1 MSFAQPWL
9 LLGALAA
16 LIPLAV
22 HLFDR
27 RKPRP
32 HPFAAIAFVLRSQR
46 RTASR
51 LKLKRILLYTLRTLI
66 LLAIPL
72 ALARPELRRPGA
84 AVSKAAGPAAT
95 VVVVDRGLAMRF
107 VDGQSMFER
116 ARSEARSAIA
126 TLGPEDPVTVLPCGP
141 EVTPPTAPGLDR
153 SEARETLD
161 RMQPAWSTADLA
173 RCFEVAARTL
183 EESPTAGK
191 RIVVVSA
198 FTAGSLRLETPL
210 PLIRGPND
218 KRVRPEM
225 VLRDVAR
232 GRKVLPNHFI
242 ADVKA
247 EAAPQA
253 GARAIQVQFTVRNVS
268 DAPAKEIQAAVELGD
283 RVVGKTF
290 LELTPGGTAQKTLTV
305 RSDVGGPVAGAV
317 TLSPDGLAEDDHRD
331 FVVQVPRELK
341 ALVVDGSPNPVRY
354 RDEVFFLEAAL
365 SAPNSPIR
373 PVVKDATAGLRE
385 SLDDYDVVVLANVP
399 APVPEEVARLKAFVE
414 RGGGLLISIGDKV
427 EPEPWD
433 ARMGELLP
441 RPLRLVKA
449 AGSESG
455 AGDGRQAKLGDIRWG
470 DLLFAPFS
478 GRGREGLLGARFQ
491 RYMLVEGGTRS
502 DGSEVLA
509 AFDDGAPAFIT
520 ARRGRGRVLLFTSTL
535 DRDWGDFAI
544 RTSYLPLMQRAAAWL
559 AGALDERETLEGRVG
574 QTVVLHPD
582 PQAPVASVKSP
593 SDVAVPVRVEA
604 DHALQVGPLPEPG
617 LYRTFD
623 ASGQLLPA
631 SRFAVTLDPADSDLT
646 RLDEA
651 QLQAYFGEEA
661 VRGPGGT
668 ADRRVPIWTWLVV
681 TAAMAFFAEGLLL
694 RKP

>member
-1 MSFAQPWL
+1 VTFAQPWL
-9 LLGALAA
+9 LLGAAAA

-51 LKLKRILLYTLRTLI
+51 LKLKRLLLYTLRTLI
-66 LLAIPL
+66 LLAIPV

-84 AVSKAAGPAAT
+84 AVSRAAGPAAT

-107 VDGQSMFER
+107 VEGQSLFEK
-116 ARSEARSAIA
+116 ARTEARSAIA
-126 TLGPEDPVTVLPCGP
+126 GLGPEDPVTVLPCGP

-153 SEARETLD
+153 REARETLD
-161 RMQPAWSTADLA
+161 RMVPAWSTVDLG
-173 RCFEVAARTL
+173 RCFEVAARAL

-198 FTAGSLRLETPL
+198 FTAGSLRLEAPL
-210 PLIRGPND
+210 PTLRGPGD
-218 KRVRPEM
+218 KRIRPEM

-242 ADVKA
+242 ADLRA
-247 EAAPQA
+247 EPAPQA
-253 GARAIQVQFTVRNVS
+253 GARSVQVSFTVRNVS
-268 DAPAKEIQAAVELGD
+268 DVPAGEIQATVELAG

-290 LELTPGGTAQKTLTV
+290 LSLTPGGTAQKTLTV
-305 RSDVGGPVAGAV
+305 RSEVGGPVAGAV
-317 TLSPDGLAEDDHRD
+317 ILTPDGLVEDDRRD
-331 FVVQVPRELK
+331 FVVQVPRELR
-341 ALVVDGSPNPVRY
+341 ALVVDGSPSPVRY

-365 SAPNSPIR
+365 SAPSSPIH

-385 SLDDYDVVVLANVP
+385 PLDGVDVVVLANVP

-414 RGGGLLISIGDKV
+414 RGGGLLISMGDKV
-427 EPEPWD
+427 EPEPWTQ
-433 ARMGELLP
+433 RMGELLP

-449 AGSESG
+449 AGSEAG
-455 AGDGRQAKLGDIRWG
+455 AGDGRQAKLGDVHWG
-470 DLLFAPFS
+470 DPLFAPFS
-478 GRGREGLLGARFQ
+478 GRGREGLMGAHFQ
-491 RYMLVEGGTRS
+491 RYMLVEGGTRA

-509 AFDDGAPAFIT
+509 AYDDGAPAFIT

-574 QTVVLHPD
+574 QTVVLRPD
-582 PQAPVASVKSP
+582 PQAQVTSVKAP
-593 SDVAVPVRVEA
+593 SGAAVPARIEA
-604 DHALQVGPLPEPG
+604 DHGLQIGPLPEPG
-617 LYRTFD
+617 LYRTYD
-623 ASGQLLPA
+623 GAAQLVPG
-631 SRFAVTLDPADSDLT
+631 SQFAVTLDPADSDLT
-646 RLDEA
+646 RLDEG

-661 VRGPGGT
+661 VRGPGGA
-668 ADRRVPIWTWLVV
+668 ADRRVPMWTWLVV

>member
-1 MSFAQPWL
+1 VTFGQPWL
-9 LLGALAA
+9 LLGAMAG

-51 LKLKRILLYTLRTLI
+51 LKLKRLLLYTLRTLI
-66 LLAIPL
+66 LLAIPV

-84 AVSKAAGPAAT
+84 AVSRAVGPAAT

-107 VDGQSMFER
+107 VDGESLFEK

-126 TLGPEDPVTVLPCGP
+126 GLGAEDPVTVLPCGP

-153 SEARETLD
+153 REARETLD
-161 RMQPAWSTADLA
+161 RMVPAWSTVDLG
-173 RCFEVAARTL
+173 RCFEVAARAL

-198 FTAGSLRLETPL
+198 FTAGSLRLETP
-210 PLIRGPND
+210 PPTVRVPGD

-242 ADVKA
+242 ADLKV
-247 EAAPQA
+247 EPAPQA
-253 GARAIQVQFTVRNVS
+253 GSRSVQVSFTVRNIS
-268 DAPAKEIQAAVELGD
+268 DAPAGEIQATVELAG

-290 LELTPGGTAQKTLTV
+290 LALAPGGTAQKTLTV
-305 RSDVGGPVAGAV
+305 RSEVGGPVAGAV
-317 TLSPDGLAEDDHRD
+317 SLSPDGLAEDDRRD
-331 FVVQVPRELK
+331 FVVQVPRELR
-341 ALVVDGSPNPVRY
+341 ALVVDGSPSPVRY

-365 SAPNSPIR
+365 SAPSSPLR

-385 SLDDYDVVVLANVP
+385 PLDGYDVVVLANVP
-399 APVPEEVARLKAFVE
+399 APLPEEVTRLKAFVE
-414 RGGGLLISIGDKV
+414 RGGGLFISMGDKV
-427 EPEPWD
+427 EPEPWTQ
-433 ARMGELLP
+433 RMGDLLP

-449 AGSESG
+449 AGSEAG
-455 AGDGRQAKLGDIRWG
+455 AGDGRPAKLGDVHWS
-470 DLLFAPFS
+470 DPLFAPFS
-478 GRGREGLLGARFQ
+478 GRGREGLMGARFR
-491 RYMLVEGGTRS
+491 RYMLVEGGTRA

-509 AFDDGAPAFIT
+509 AYDDGAPAFVT

-559 AGALDERETLEGRVG
+559 AGALDEREVVEGRVG
-574 QTVVLHPD
+574 QTVTLRPD
-582 PQAPVASVKSP
+582 PQAHVTAVKSP
-593 SDVAVPVRVEA
+593 SGAAVPVQTEP
-604 DHALQVGPLPEPG
+604 DHGLKVGPLPEPG

-623 ASGQLLPA
+623 AGAQLVPG
-631 SRFAVTLDPADSDLT
+631 SQFAVTLDPADSDLT
-646 RLDEA
+646 RLDES

-661 VRGPGGT
+661 IRGPSGT
-668 ADRRVPIWTWLVV
+668 SDRRVPIWTWLVV

>member
-1 MSFAQPWL
+1 VTFGQPWL

-51 LKLKRILLYTLRTLI
+51 LKLKRIILYTLRTII

-84 AVSKAAGPAAT
+84 AVSHAVGPAAT
-95 VVVVDRGLAMRF
+95 VVVVDSGLAMRF
-107 VDGQSMFER
+107 VDGESLFEK
-116 ARSEARSAIA
+116 ARSEARSAI
-126 TLGPEDPVTVLPCGP
+126 TSLGPEDPVTVLPCGP

-153 SEARETLD
+153 REARETLD
-161 RMQPAWSTADLA
+161 RMAPAWSTADLG
-173 RCFEVAARTL
+173 RCFEVAARAL
-183 EESPTAGK
+183 EESLTAGK

-210 PLIRGPND
+210 PTLRGPND
-218 KRVRPEM
+218 KRIRPEM

-232 GRKVLPNHFI
+232 GRKVLPNHFL
-242 ADVKA
+242 ADLKA
-247 EAAPQA
+247 EPAPQA
-253 GARAIQVQFTVRNVS
+253 GPRAVQVSFTVRNVS
-268 DAPAKEIQAAVELGD
+268 DAPAKEIQATVELGG

-290 LELTPGGTAQKTLTV
+290 LALTPGGTAQKTLTV
-305 RSDVGGPVAGAV
+305 RSEAGGPVTGAV
-317 TLSPDGLAEDDHRD
+317 TLSPDGLAEDDRRD
-331 FVVQVPRELK
+331 FVVQVPRELR
-341 ALVVDGSPNPVRY
+341 ALVVNGSPNPVRY

-365 SAPNSPIR
+365 TAPSSPIR

-385 SLDDYDVVVLANVP
+385 PLNDYDVVILANVP
-399 APVPEEVARLKAFVE
+399 APVPEEAARLKAFVD
-414 RGGGLLISIGDKV
+414 RGGGLLISMGDKV

-433 ARMGELLP
+433 ARMSELLP

-449 AGSESG
+449 AGAEAG
-455 AGDGRQAKLGDIRWG
+455 AGDGRPARLGDVHWG
-470 DLLFAPFS
+470 DPLFAPFS
-478 GRGREGLLGARFQ
+478 GRGREGLMGARFQ

-509 AFDDGAPAFIT
+509 AYDDGAPAFIT
-520 ARRGRGRVLLFTSTL
+520 ARRGRGRVLLYTSTL
-535 DRDWGDFAI
+535 DRDWSDFAI

-559 AGALDERETLEGRVG
+559 AGALDERETVEGRVG
-574 QTVVLHPD
+574 QTLMLHPD
-582 PQAPVASVKSP
+582 PQAQVTAVRSP
-593 SDVAVPVRVEA
+593 SGAAVPVRGEP
-604 DHALQVGPLPEPG
+604 DRGIQVGPLPEPG
-617 LYRTFD
+617 LYKTFD
-623 ASGQLLPA
+623 AGGQLVPG
-631 SRFAVTLDPADSDLT
+631 SQFAVTLDPADSDLT
-646 RLDEA
+646 RLDEG

-694 RKP
+694 RKT

>member
-1 MSFAQPWL
+1 MTFGQPWL
-9 LLGALAA
+9 LLGALAG

-51 LKLKRILLYTLRTLI
+51 LRLKRIVLYTLRTLI
-66 LLAIPL
+66 LLSIPL

-84 AVSKAAGPAAT
+84 TVSRAAGPAAT

-107 VDGQSMFER
+107 VDGESLFEK
-116 ARSEARSAIA
+116 ARSEARSALA

-153 SEARETLD
+153 REARETLD
-161 RMQPAWSTADLA
+161 RMLPAWSSADLG
-173 RCFEVAARTL
+173 RCFEVAARAL
-183 EESPTAGK
+183 EESPTVGK
-191 RIVVVSA
+191 RILVVSA

-210 PLIRGPND
+210 PALRGPGD

-232 GRKVLPNHFI
+232 GRKVLPNHFL
-242 ADVKA
+242 AGLKA

-253 GARAIQVQFTVRNVS
+253 GARGIQINFTVRNVS
-268 DAPAKEIQAAVELGD
+268 DAPASEIQATVELGG

-290 LELTPGGTAQKTLTV
+290 LALKPGGTAQKTLSV
-305 RSDVGGPVAGAV
+305 RSEVGGPVAGAV
-317 TLSPDGLAEDDHRD
+317 TLSPDGLAEDDRRD
-331 FVVQVPRELK
+331 FVVQVPRELR
-341 ALVVDGSPNPVRY
+341 ALVVDGSPSPVRY

-365 SAPNSPIR
+365 TAPSSPIR
-373 PVVKDATAGLRE
+373 PVVKDASAGLRE
-385 SLDDYDVVVLANVP
+385 TLEGYDVVVLANVP
-399 APVPEEVARLKAFVE
+399 APSTEEAARLKAFVE
-414 RGGGLLISIGDKV
+414 RGGGLLISMGDKV
-427 EPEPWD
+427 EPEPWT

-449 AGSESG
+449 AGAEAG
-455 AGDGRQAKLGDIRWG
+455 AGDGRWAKFGDVHWG
-470 DLLFAPFS
+470 DPLFAPFS
-478 GRGREGLLGARFQ
+478 GRGREGLMGARFQ
-491 RYMLVEGGTRS
+491 RYMLVEGGAKS

-509 AFDDGAPAFIT
+509 AFDDGAPAFLT

-544 RTSYLPLMQRAAAWL
+544 RTSYLPLVQRAAAWL

-574 QTVVLHPD
+574 QTVTLHPD
-582 PQAPVASVKSP
+582 PQAQVTSVKAP
-593 SDVAVPVRVEA
+593 SEAAVPVRTEA
-604 DHALQVGPLPEPG
+604 DRSLRIGPLPEPG

-623 ASGQLLPA
+623 AAGQLVA
-631 SRFAVTLDPADSDLT
+631 GSRFAVTLDPADSDLT

-668 ADRRVPIWTWLVV
+668 TDRRVPIWTWLVV
-681 TAAMAFFAEGLLL
+681 TAAMAFFAEGMLL

>member
-1 MSFAQPWL
+1 MTFGQPWL
-9 LLGALAA
+9 LLGAAAA

-51 LKLKRILLYTLRTLI
+51 LKLKRLILYTLRTLI
-66 LLAIPL
+66 LLAIPV

-84 AVSKAAGPAAT
+84 AISRAAGPAAT

-107 VDGQSMFER
+107 VDGQSLFEK
-116 ARSEARSAIA
+116 ARTEARSAIGS
-126 TLGPEDPVTVLPCGP
+126 LGPEDPVTVLPCGP
-141 EVTPPTAPGLDR
+141 EPTPPTAPGLDR
-153 SEARETLD
+153 REARETLE
-161 RMQPAWSTADLA
+161 RMAPAWSTADLGK
-173 RCFEVAARTL
+173 CFEIAARTL

-198 FTAGSLRLETPL
+198 FTAGSLRLEAPL
-210 PLIRGPND
+210 PTIRVGD

-242 ADVKA
+242 ADLKA
-247 EAAPQA
+247 EPAPQA
-253 GARAIQVQFTVRNVS
+253 GARSVQVSFTVRNVS
-268 DAPAKEIQAAVELGD
+268 DAAAGEVQATVELAG

-290 LELTPGGTAQKTLTV
+290 LSLTAGGTAQKTLTV
-305 RSDVGGPVAGAV
+305 RSEVGGPVVGAV
-317 TLSPDGLAEDDHRD
+317 TLSPDGLAEDDRRD
-331 FVVQVPRELK
+331 FVVQVPRELR

-354 RDEVFFLEAAL
+354 KDEVFFLEAAL
-365 SAPNSPIR
+365 SAPSSPIR
-373 PVVKDATAGLRE
+373 PVVKDETAGLRE
-385 SLDDYDVVVLANVP
+385 PLDGYDVVVLANVP
-399 APVPEEVARLKAFVE
+399 APVPEEVAHLKAFVE
-414 RGGGLLISIGDKV
+414 RGGGLFISMGDKV
-427 EPEPWD
+427 EPEPWTQ
-433 ARMGELLP
+433 RMGDLLP

-449 AGSESG
+449 AGSEAG
-455 AGDGRQAKLGDIRWG
+455 AGDGRQAKLGDVHWG
-470 DLLFAPFS
+470 DPLFAPFS
-478 GRGREGLLGARFQ
+478 GRGREGLISARFQ
-491 RYMLVEGGTRS
+491 RYMLVEGGTRA

-509 AFDDGAPAFIT
+509 TYDDGAPAFIT

-535 DRDWGDFAI
+535 DRDWADFAI

-574 QTVVLHPD
+574 QTVTLRPD
-582 PQAPVASVKSP
+582 PQAPVATVKSP
-593 SDVAVPVRVEA
+593 SGAAVPVRAEA
-604 DHALQVGPLPEPG
+604 DHGLRVGPLPEPG
-617 LYRTFD
+617 LYRTYD
-623 ASGQLLPA
+623 AAAQLLPA
-631 SRFAVTLDPADSDLT
+631 SQFAVTLDPADSDLT

>member
-1 MSFAQPWL
+1 VTFAQPWL
-9 LLGALAA
+9 LIGALAG

-84 AVSKAAGPAAT
+84 AVSRAVGPAAT
-95 VVVVDRGLAMRF
+95 VVVVDRGLAMRWT
-107 VDGQSMFER
+107 DGQSLFEK
-116 ARSEARSAIA
+116 ARSEARSAVA

-141 EVTPPTAPGLDR
+141 QVTPPTAPGLDR
-153 SEARETLD
+153 SEAREVLD
-161 RMQPAWSTADLA
+161 KMRPAWSTADLS
-173 RCFEVAARTL
+173 RCFEVAARAL

-210 PLIRGPND
+210 PTLRGPND
-218 KRVRPEM
+218 KRIRPEM

-232 GRKVLPNHFI
+232 GYKVLPNHFL
-242 ADVKA
+242 AEVKA
-247 EAAPQA
+247 EPAPQS
-253 GARAIQVQFTVRNVS
+253 GARAVQVSFTVRNVS
-268 DAPAKEIQAAVELGD
+268 DAPAKEIQATVELSG

-305 RSDVGGPVAGAV
+305 RSEVGGAVVGAV
-317 TLSPDGLAEDDHRD
+317 TLSPDGLAEDDRRD
-331 FVVQVPRELK
+331 FVVQVPRELR
-341 ALVVDGSPNPVRY
+341 ALVVNGAPNPVRY

-365 SAPNSPIR
+365 TAPSSPVR
-373 PVVKDATAGLRE
+373 PVVKDASAGLRE
-385 SLDDYDVVVLANVP
+385 SLEGVDVVVLANVP
-399 APVPEEVARLKAFVE
+399 APGPEEVARLKAFVE
-414 RGGGLLISIGDKV
+414 RGGGLLISMGDKV
-427 EPEPWD
+427 EPEPWT

-455 AGDGRQAKLGDIRWG
+455 AGDGRQAKLGEVHWSDP
-470 DLLFAPFS
+470 LFAPFS
-478 GRGREGLLGARFQ
+478 GRGREGLMGARFQ
-491 RYMLVEGGTRS
+491 RYMLVEGGAKS

-509 AFDDGAPAFIT
+509 AYDDGAPAVLT

-574 QTVVLHPD
+574 QTLTMHPD

-593 SDVAVPVRVEA
+593 SGAQVPLRNEP
-604 DHALQVGPLPEPG
+604 DRGLEVGPLPEPG

-623 ASGQLLPA
+623 AAGQLLPA
-631 SRFAVTLDPADSDLT
+631 SQFPVTLDPADSDLT

-668 ADRRVPIWTWLVV
+668 ADRRVPVWTWLVV
-681 TAAMAFFAEGLLL
+681 TAALAFFAEGLLL

>member
-1 MSFAQPWL
+1 MTFGQPWL
-9 LLGALAA
+9 LLGAAAA

-51 LKLKRILLYTLRTLI
+51 LKLKRLILYTLRTLI
-66 LLAIPL
+66 LLAIPV

-84 AVSKAAGPAAT
+84 AVSRAAGPAAT

-107 VDGQSMFER
+107 VDGQSLFEK
-116 ARSEARSAIA
+116 ARTEARSAIA
-126 TLGPEDPVTVLPCGP
+126 SLGPEDPVTVLPCGP
-141 EVTPPTAPGLDR
+141 EPTPPTAPGLDR
-153 SEARETLD
+153 REARETLE
-161 RMQPAWSTADLA
+161 RMAPAWSTADLGK
-173 RCFEVAARTL
+173 CFEIAARAL

-198 FTAGSLRLETPL
+198 FTAGSLRLEAPL
-210 PLIRGPND
+210 PTIRVGD

-242 ADVKA
+242 ADLKA
-247 EAAPQA
+247 EPAPQA
-253 GARAIQVQFTVRNVS
+253 GARSVQVSFTVRNVS
-268 DAPAKEIQAAVELGD
+268 DAAAGEVQATVELAG

-290 LELTPGGTAQKTLTV
+290 LSLTAGGTAQKTLTV
-305 RSDVGGPVAGAV
+305 RSEVGGPVVGAV
-317 TLSPDGLAEDDHRD
+317 TLSPDGLAEDDRRD
-331 FVVQVPRELK
+331 FVVQVPRELR

-354 RDEVFFLEAAL
+354 KDEVFFLEAAL
-365 SAPNSPIR
+365 SAPSSPIR
-373 PVVKDATAGLRE
+373 PVVKDETAGLRE
-385 SLDDYDVVVLANVP
+385 PLDGYDVVVLANVP
-399 APVPEEVARLKAFVE
+399 APVPEEVAHLKAFVE
-414 RGGGLLISIGDKV
+414 RGGGLFISMGDKV
-427 EPEPWD
+427 EPEPWTQ
-433 ARMGELLP
+433 RMGDLLP

-449 AGSESG
+449 AGSEAG
-455 AGDGRQAKLGDIRWG
+455 AGDGRQAKLGDVHWG
-470 DLLFAPFS
+470 DPLFAPFS
-478 GRGREGLLGARFQ
+478 GRGREGLISARFQ
-491 RYMLVEGGTRS
+491 RYMLVEGGTRA

-509 AFDDGAPAFIT
+509 TYDDGAPAFIT

-535 DRDWGDFAI
+535 DRDWADFAI

-574 QTVVLHPD
+574 QTVTLRPD
-582 PQAPVASVKSP
+582 PQAPVATVKSP
-593 SDVAVPVRVEA
+593 SGAAVPVRAEA
-604 DHALQVGPLPEPG
+604 DHGLHVGPLPEPG
-617 LYRTFD
+617 LYRAYD
-623 ASGQLLPA
+623 AAAQLLPA
-631 SRFAVTLDPADSDLT
+631 SQFAVTLDPADSDLT

-681 TAAMAFFAEGLLL
+681 TAAMAFFAEGMLL

>member
-1 MSFAQPWL
+1 M
-9 LLGALAA
+9 
-16 LIPLAV
+16 
-22 HLFDR
+22 
-27 RKPRP
+27 
-32 HPFAAIAFVLRSQR
+32 
-46 RTASR
+46 
-51 LKLKRILLYTLRTLI
+51 
-66 LLAIPL
+66 
-72 ALARPELRRPGA
+72 
-84 AVSKAAGPAAT
+84 
-95 VVVVDRGLAMRF
+95 
-107 VDGQSMFER
+107 
-116 ARSEARSAIA
+116 
-126 TLGPEDPVTVLPCGP
+126 
-141 EVTPPTAPGLDR
+141 
-153 SEARETLD
+153 
-161 RMQPAWSTADLA
+161 
-173 RCFEVAARTL
+173 
-183 EESPTAGK
+183 
-191 RIVVVSA
+191 
-198 FTAGSLRLETPL
+198 
-210 PLIRGPND
+210 
-218 KRVRPEM
+218 
-225 VLRDVAR
+225 
-232 GRKVLPNHFI
+232 
-242 ADVKA
+242 
-247 EAAPQA
+247 
-253 GARAIQVQFTVRNVS
+253 
-268 DAPAKEIQAAVELGD
+268 
-283 RVVGKTF
+283 VGKTF

-414 RGGGLLISIGDKV
+414 RGGGLLISMGDKV

>member
-1 MSFAQPWL
+1 MTFAQPWL

-16 LIPLAV
+16 LIPLAI

-51 LKLKRILLYTLRTLI
+51 LKLKRIILYTLRTLI
-66 LLAIPL
+66 LLAIPI

-84 AVSKAAGPAAT
+84 AVSKAVGPAAT

-107 VDGQSMFER
+107 VDGESLFEK
-116 ARSEARSAIA
+116 ARSEARSALA

-141 EVTPPTAPGLDR
+141 EVVPPTAPGLDR
-153 SEARETLD
+153 SEARQTLD
-161 RMQPAWSTADLA
+161 RMRPAWSTADLA

-210 PLIRGPND
+210 PTVRGPND

-232 GRKVLPNHFI
+232 GRKVLPNHFLS
-242 ADVKA
+242 AVKA
-247 EAAPQA
+247 EPAPQA
-253 GARAIQVQFTVRNVS
+253 GARAVQVAFTVRNVS
-268 DAPAKEIQAAVELGD
+268 DAPAKEIQATVELGG

-305 RSDVGGPVAGAV
+305 RAEVGGPVAGAV
-317 TLSPDGLAEDDHRD
+317 ILSPDGLAEDDRRD
-331 FVVQVPRELK
+331 FVVQVPRELR
-341 ALVVDGSPNPVRY
+341 ALVVNGSPSPVRY

-365 SAPNSPIR
+365 SAPSSPIR
-373 PVVKDATAGLRE
+373 PVVKDASAGLRE
-385 SLDDYDVVVLANVP
+385 PLDGYEVVVLANVT
-399 APVPEEVARLKAFVE
+399 APVPEEAARLKAFVE
-414 RGGGLLISIGDKV
+414 RGGGLLVSVGDKV
-427 EPEPWD
+427 EPEPWN

-441 RPLRLVKA
+441 RPMRLVKA
-449 AGSESG
+449 AGAESG
-455 AGDGRQAKLGDIRWG
+455 AGDGRQAKLGEVRWG
-470 DLLFAPFS
+470 DPLFAPFS
-478 GRGREGLLGARFQ
+478 GRGREGLMGARFQ
-491 RYMLVEGGTRS
+491 RYMLVEGGARS

-509 AFDDGAPAFIT
+509 AYDDGAPAFIT
-520 ARRGRGRVLLFTSTL
+520 TRRGRGRVLLFTSTL

-544 RTSYLPLMQRAAAWL
+544 RTSYLPLVQRAAAWL
-559 AGALDERETLEGRVG
+559 AGALDEREALEGRVG
-574 QTVVLHPD
+574 QTLTLRPD
-582 PQAPVASVKSP
+582 PQAQVTSVRAP
-593 SDVAVPVRVEA
+593 SGVVVQARLET
-604 DHALQVGPLPEPG
+604 DHGLRVGPLPEPG
-617 LYRTFD
+617 LYQTFD
-623 ASGQLLPA
+623 SGGQLVPG
-631 SRFAVTLDPADSDLT
+631 SQFAVTLDPADSDLT
-646 RLDEA
+646 RLDEG

>member
-1 MSFAQPWL
+1 MQ
-9 LLGALAA
+9 AA

-51 LKLKRILLYTLRTLI
+51 LKLKRIILYTLRTLI

-414 RGGGLLISIGDKV
+414 RGGGLLISMGDKV

>member
-1 MSFAQPWL
+1 VTFGQPWL
-9 LLGALAA
+9 LLGALAG

-51 LKLKRILLYTLRTLI
+51 LKLKRFVLYTLRTLI
-66 LLAIPL
+66 LLSIPL

-84 AVSKAAGPAAT
+84 AVSRAAGPAAT

-107 VDGQSMFER
+107 VDGQSLFEKV
-116 ARSEARSAIA
+116 RSEARSAIA
-126 TLGPEDPVTVLPCGP
+126 TLGPEDPITVLPCGP
-141 EVTPPTAPGLDR
+141 EVTPPSAPGLDR
-153 SEARETLD
+153 REARETLD
-161 RMQPAWSTADLA
+161 RMVPAWSTADLG
-173 RCFEVAARTL
+173 RCFGVAARAL

-191 RIVVVSA
+191 RIIVVSA

-210 PLIRGPND
+210 PTLRGPGD

-225 VLRDVAR
+225 VLRDVAK
-232 GRKVLPNHFI
+232 GRKVLPNHFL
-242 ADVKA
+242 ADLKA
-247 EAAPQA
+247 EPAPQS
-253 GARAIQVQFTVRNVS
+253 GVRAVQVGFTVRNVS
-268 DAPAKEIQAAVELGD
+268 DAPAREIQATVELGG

-290 LELTPGGTAQKTLTV
+290 LALTPGGTAQKTLTV
-305 RSDVGGPVAGAV
+305 RSEVGGPVAGAV
-317 TLSPDGLAEDDHRD
+317 TLSPDGLAEDDRRD
-331 FVVQVPRELK
+331 FVVQVPRELR
-341 ALVVDGSPNPVRY
+341 ALVVDGSPSPVRY

-365 SAPNSPIR
+365 SAPSSPIR
-373 PVVKDATAGLRE
+373 PVVKDASAGLRE
-385 SLDDYDVVVLANVP
+385 PLEGYDVVVLANVP

-414 RGGGLLISIGDKV
+414 RGGGLLLSMGDKV
-427 EPEPWD
+427 EPEPWT

-449 AGSESG
+449 AGSEAG
-455 AGDGRQAKLGDIRWG
+455 AGDGRAAKFGDVHWS
-470 DLLFAPFS
+470 DPLFAPFS
-478 GRGREGLLGARFQ
+478 GRGREGLMGARFQ
-491 RYMLVEGGTRS
+491 RYMLVEGGARS
-502 DGSEVLA
+502 DGSDVLA

-520 ARRGRGRVLLFTSTL
+520 ARHGHGRVLLFTSTL

-544 RTSYLPLMQRAAAWL
+544 RTSYLPLVQRAAAWL

-574 QTVVLHPD
+574 QTVALHPD
-582 PQAPVASVKSP
+582 PQAQVTSVKSP
-593 SDVAVPVRVEA
+593 SGLAVPVRGEA
-604 DHALQVGPLPEPG
+604 DHALQIGPLPEPG
-617 LYRTFD
+617 LYRTYD
-623 ASGQLLPA
+623 ATGQLVPG
-631 SRFAVTLDPADSDLT
+631 SQFAVTLDPADSDLT
-646 RLDEA
+646 RLDET

>member
-1 MSFAQPWL
+1 VTFGQPLL

-32 HPFAAIAFVLRSQR
+32 HPFAAISFVLRSQR

-51 LKLKRILLYTLRTLI
+51 LKLKRIVLYTLRTLI

-84 AVSKAAGPAAT
+84 AVSRAVGPAAT

-107 VDGQSMFER
+107 ADGQSLFEK

-141 EVTPPTAPGLDR
+141 DLAPPTAPGLDR
-153 SEARETLD
+153 TEARETLD
-161 RMQPAWSTADLA
+161 RMQPAWTTADLG
-173 RCFEVAARTL
+173 RCLDVAARVL
-183 EESPTAGK
+183 EESPTPGK

-210 PLIRGPND
+210 PTVRGPND
-218 KRVRPEM
+218 RRVRPEM

-232 GRKVLPNHFI
+232 GHKVLPNHFL
-242 ADVKA
+242 ADLRV
-247 EAAPQA
+247 EPAPQA
-253 GARAIQVQFTVRNVS
+253 GARSVQVSFTVRNVS
-268 DAPAKEIQAAVELGD
+268 DAPAKEIQATVELAG

-290 LELTPGGTAQKTLTV
+290 LALTPGGTAQKSLTV
-305 RSDVGGPVAGAV
+305 RSEVGGPVAGAV
-317 TLSPDGLAEDDHRD
+317 TLTPDGLAEDDRRD
-331 FVVQVPRELK
+331 FVVQVPRELR
-341 ALVVDGSPNPVRY
+341 ALVVDGSPSPVRY

-365 SAPNSPIR
+365 SAPSSPIR

-385 SLDDYDVVVLANVP
+385 QLDGYDVVVLANVP
-399 APVPEEVARLKAFVE
+399 APLPEEAARLKAFVE
-414 RGGGLLISIGDKV
+414 RGGGLLVSMGDKV
-427 EPEPWD
+427 EPDPWD

-455 AGDGRQAKLGDIRWG
+455 AGDGRQAKLGDVRWT
-470 DLLFAPFS
+470 DPLFAPFS

-491 RYMLVEGGTRS
+491 RYMLVEGGARS

-509 AFDDGAPAFIT
+509 AYDDGAPAFLT

-574 QTVVLHPD
+574 QTLTLRPD
-582 PQAPVASVKSP
+582 PQGAIGSVEAPSGAPVALQSEP
-593 SDVAVPVRVEA
+593 
-604 DHALQVGPLPEPG
+604 DHALRAGPLPEPG
-617 LYRTFD
+617 LYRTYD
-623 ASGQLLPA
+623 AAGQLLA
-631 SRFAVTLDPADSDLT
+631 GSQFAVTLDPADSDLT
-646 RLDEA
+646 RLDEN

>member
-153 SEARETLD
+153 SEARETLE

-198 FTAGSLRLETPL
+198 FTAASLRLETPL

-268 DAPAKEIQAAVELGD
+268 DAPAKEIQAAVELGG

-354 RDEVFFLEAAL
+354 KDEVFFLEAAL
-365 SAPNSPIR
+365 SAPSSPIR
-373 PVVKDATAGLRE
+373 PVVKDATAGLSE
-385 SLDDYDVVVLANVP
+385 PLDDYDVVVLANVP

-414 RGGGLLISIGDKV
+414 RGGGLLVSMGDKV
-427 EPEPWD
+427 EPEPWS
-433 ARMGELLP
+433 ARMAELLP

-502 DGSEVLA
+502 DGSDVLA

-582 PQAPVASVKSP
+582 PQAPVAMVKSP
-593 SDVAVPVRVEA
+593 SGVAVPVPSEA
-604 DHALQVGPLPEPG
+604 DHALLVGPLPEPG
-617 LYRTFD
+617 LYGTFD

-651 QLQAYFGEEA
+651 QLQVYFGEEA

>member
-414 RGGGLLISIGDKV
+414 RGGGLLISMGDKV